1 MLPVQSMLGRCTRFH
16 LTLAL
21 LGGVLGAP
29 RIGANERVIIG
40 RVENVVMQ
48 DVGAQLKAR
57 IDTGAGVSSIDAR
70 NIRVEK
76 ASDGSERVKFDL
88 TDDRGK
94 ATTVERKV
102 MEWAE
107 IKSEGGKA
115 RVRRPVVTLD
125 ICLGGRRLEG
135 RFNLTDRSRYL
146 YPVLVGRNILKTGD
160 FLIDPKAKFLK
171 PPGCS

>member
-1 MLPVQSMLGRCTRFH
+1 MFGSRTQFYLA
-16 LTLAL
+16 LAL
-21 LGGVLGAP
+21 LGGVLDPSRTHAD
-29 RIGANERVIIG
+29 ERVIIG

-48 DVGAQLKAR
+48 DAGVKLKAR

-70 NIRVEK
+70 NVRVEK
-76 ASDGSERVKFDL
+76 APDGSERVKFDL
-88 TDDRGK
+88 TDERGK
-94 ATTVERKV
+94 AKTVERKV

-115 RVRRPVVTLD
+115 TVRRPVVTLD

-135 RFNLTDRSRYL
+135 RFNLTDRSRFL

-160 FLIDPKAKFLK
+160 FLIDPKGKFLK
-171 PPGCS
+171 QPGC